1 MILFRN
7 ILTVMI
13 LHIMSFM
20 IPSIRQQFQ
29 DYFLAK
35 IESFVQFYTS
45 ALLRSAEPQ
54 DSAPNTEALDGE
66 RFARSL
72 LGLERFQ
79 RLVMAAASLMLLLRQ
94 PRKIIKRSS
103 KTIFCLMN
111 FENLTVKLLFLYQ
124 FINTCRIVRP
134 QYGSSRLAEQTA
146 HIKIPNDQMSDSAVN
161 LFDVPKHSGAT
172 FKR

>member
-1 MILFRN
+1 MYSMILFRN

-13 LHIMSFM
+13 LHFMSFM

-45 ALLRSAEPQ
+45 ALLRSADFQ
-54 DSAPNTEALDGE
+54 DFAPNIGALGGE
-66 RFARSL
+66 RFLRRL
-72 LGLERFQ
+72 LGSERFQ

-111 FENLTVKLLFLYQ
+111 FEN
-124 FINTCRIVRP
+124 
-134 QYGSSRLAEQTA
+134 
-146 HIKIPNDQMSDSAVN
+146 
-161 LFDVPKHSGAT
+161 
-172 FKR
+172 